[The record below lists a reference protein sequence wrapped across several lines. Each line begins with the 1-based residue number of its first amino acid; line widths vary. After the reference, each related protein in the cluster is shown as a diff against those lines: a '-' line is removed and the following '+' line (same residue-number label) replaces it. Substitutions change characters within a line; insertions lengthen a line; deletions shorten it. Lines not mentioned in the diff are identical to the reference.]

1 MTTAARASND
11 PGAASWQA
19 TLDTALLVAAL
30 IGAWQLLH
38 LVVGGDALPSPLAA
52 ARRLARLMAS
62 PDFAANA
69 GETARAFGYALL
81 ISLLGGLGLGV
92 LLGAHRLSGDVFL
105 PILATLYSIP
115 KITLYPVILLLFGL
129 GIPAKV
135 AFGALH
141 GIIPVVLF
149 TMTAV
154 RNIHPVH
161 LRTARALRL
170 TPAATALHVILPA
183 TLPEVFTGF
192 RIGFALTLLGT
203 LIGEMFASQR
213 GIGYMLVHAMQN
225 NEPQTILAL
234 ALLLVVFATLASSLL
249 LAIDRR
255 LRHGDRL

>member
-1 MTTAARASND
+1 MNGTTLGTAPAAAWRA
-11 PGAASWQA
+11 P
-19 TLDTALLVAAL
+19 LETALLVAAL
-30 IGAWQLLH
+30 VGLWQLLH

-52 ARRLARLMAS
+52 SRRLLRLLAS

-81 ISLLGGLGLGV
+81 ISWIGGLGLGV
-92 LLGAHRLSGDVFL
+92 LLGAHRLTGDVFEPVL
-105 PILATLYSIP
+105 VTLYAIP

-129 GIPAKV
+129 GISAKV

-154 RNIHPVH
+154 RNIRPVY
-161 LRTARALRL
+161 LRSARALRL
-170 TPAATALHVILPA
+170 APAATALHVILPA
-183 TLPEVFTGF
+183 TLPEIFSGF
-192 RIGFALTLLGT
+192 RVGFALTLLGT

-234 ALLLVVFATLASSLL
+234 ALLLVVFATLASTVL
-249 LAIDRR
+249 LACDRR
-255 LRHGDRL
+255 LRHAT

>member
-1 MTTAARASND
+1 MTGTTLRTSPAESWRA
-11 PGAASWQA
+11 P
-19 TLDTALLVAAL
+19 LETALLVAVL
-30 IGAWQLLH
+30 VGLWQGLH

-52 ARRLARLMAS
+52 IRRLLRLVTS

-69 GETARAFGYALL
+69 GETARAFGYALV
-81 ISLLGGLGLGV
+81 ISIVGGLGVGV
-92 LLGAHRLSGDVFL
+92 LLGAHRLSGDVFEPVL
-105 PILATLYSIP
+105 VTLYAIP

-129 GIPAKV
+129 GISAKV

-161 LRTARALRL
+161 LKSARALHL
-170 TPAATALHVILPA
+170 TPAATALHVLLPA
-183 TLPEVFTGF
+183 TLPEIFSGF
-192 RIGFALTLLGT
+192 RVGFALTLLGT

-225 NEPQTILAL
+225 NEPQTIDAL
-234 ALLLVVFATLASSLL
+234 ALLLVTFATLASALL
-249 LAIDRR
+249 LAVDRR
-255 LRHGDRL
+255 LRHAA

>member
-1 MTTAARASND
+1 MNGTTLGTAPAAAWRA
-11 PGAASWQA
+11 P
-19 TLDTALLVAAL
+19 LETALLVAAL
-30 IGAWQLLH
+30 VGLWQLLH

-52 ARRLARLMAS
+52 SRRLLRLLAS

-81 ISLLGGLGLGV
+81 ISWIGGLGLGV
-92 LLGAHRLSGDVFL
+92 LLGAHRLTGDVFEPVL
-105 PILATLYSIP
+105 VTLYAIP

-129 GIPAKV
+129 GISAKV

-154 RNIHPVH
+154 RNIRPVY
-161 LRTARALRL
+161 LRSARALRL
-170 TPAATALHVILPA
+170 APAATALHVILPA
-183 TLPEVFTGF
+183 TLPEIFSGF
-192 RIGFALTLLGT
+192 RVGFALTLLGT

-249 LAIDRR
+249 LAVDRR
-255 LRHGDRL
+255 LRHAA

>member
-1 MTTAARASND
+1 MALTMPAAFPAAAWRARF
-11 PGAASWQA
+11 
-19 TLDTALLVAAL
+19 DTALLIAAL
-30 IGAWQLLH
+30 FAGWQLLH
-38 LVVGGDALPSPLAA
+38 LFVGGDALPSPLTAS
-52 ARRLARLMAS
+52 RRLFRLMAN

-69 GETARAFGYALL
+69 AETARAFGYAVL
-81 ISLLGGLGLGV
+81 ISWFGGLGVGV
-92 LLGAHRLSGDVFL
+92 LLGVNRLTGDVFEPML
-105 PILATLYSIP
+105 VTLYAIP

-129 GIPAKV
+129 GISAKV

-161 LRTARALRL
+161 LRSARALHL
-170 TPAATALHVILPA
+170 TPLSTVLHVILPA
-183 TLPEVFTGF
+183 TLPEVFSGF

-225 NEPQTILAL
+225 NEPEIIVAL
-234 ALLLVVFATLASSLL
+234 ALLLVVFATVASSLL
-249 LAIDRR
+249 LMLDRR
-255 LRHGDRL
+255 LRHAA

>member
-1 MTTAARASND
+1 MSTNILNAPSTAAWRTSF
-11 PGAASWQA
+11 
-19 TLDTALLVAAL
+19 DTALLVAAL
-30 IGAWQLLH
+30 FGAWQLLH
-38 LVVGGDALPSPLAA
+38 LFVGGDALPSPFAA
-52 ARRLARLMAS
+52 ARRLAQLIAS

-81 ISLLGGLGLGV
+81 ISWIGGLGLGV
-92 LLGAHRLSGDVFL
+92 LLGANRLTGDVFEPML
-105 PILATLYSIP
+105 VTLYAIP

-129 GIPAKV
+129 GVSAKV

-161 LRTARALRL
+161 LKSARALRL
-170 TPAATALHVILPA
+170 TPKDTVLHVILPA
-183 TLPEVFTGF
+183 TLPEIFSGF

-225 NEPQTILAL
+225 NEPEIIVAL

-249 LAIDRR
+249 LALDRY
-255 LRHGDRL
+255 LRHAA

>member
-1 MTTAARASND
+1 MTANVLSASPSAAWRAHM
-11 PGAASWQA
+11 
-19 TLDTALLVAAL
+19 DTALLVAAL
-30 IGAWQLLH
+30 VGAWQLLH
-38 LVVGGDALPSPLAA
+38 FAVGGDALPSPLAA
-52 ARRLARLMAS
+52 SRRLVHLLAD

-69 GETARAFGYALL
+69 AETARAFGYALL
-81 ISLLGGLGLGV
+81 ISWIGGLGLGV
-92 LLGAHRLSGDVFL
+92 LLGAHRLTGDVFEPML
-105 PILATLYSIP
+105 VTLYAIP

-129 GIPAKV
+129 GISAKI

-161 LRTARALRL
+161 LKSARALHL

-183 TLPEVFTGF
+183 TLPEVFSGF

-213 GIGYMLVHAMQN
+213 GIGYLLVHAMQN
-225 NEPQTILAL
+225 NEPEIIVAL
-234 ALLLVVFATLASSLL
+234 ALLLVAFATIASSLL
-249 LAIDRR
+249 LALDRR
-255 LRHGDRL
+255 LRHAA